1 MGKKDITY
9 TPMMQQ
15 YLDIKKDYADA
26 IVFFRLGDFYEMF
39 FDDAILASKEL
50 EIALTGRDAG
60 VKERVPM
67 CGVPYH
73 ALIPYAQKLIQKGY
87 KIAIVE
93 QVTEPGNGLVKREV
107 VKLITP
113 GMIMDEGILDAS
125 NYNYIGALI
134 QDKLKYHLAFADLS
148 TGDLSLMKDLS
159 ESDILKQIMI
169 LDIKEVVLEKDQKR
183 LEDKLRPYVLLSH
196 TRGTLHMPML
206 DELTEMPKLAVARL
220 LHYLSDTQRSDI
232 QQFNRLNLI
241 EPEAYL
247 KMDYQSRLSLELSE
261 HTTKKSSATL
271 LSTLDHTITS
281 LGSRLLRKFMDEP
294 SRDDAILQA
303 RYDMIDSLQTQ
314 IVSLNDLRDA
324 LKGVYDLRRITSRIA
339 TKNASGKDMAQLRQ
353 TLSRIPQVKSVLAQ
367 YNQANITTFN
377 AQIQD
382 FKGLFELLDR
392 AIEQDPPL
400 TLKEGGLIQLG
411 YNAELDILKHA
422 SSDGKQWMMDFEAA
436 EKERTGIK
444 NLKVGYNRVF
454 GYYIEISKGNID
466 LVIPE
471 FGYER
476 KQTLS
481 TGERYVTPLLK
492 EKEAFLLSAGEK
504 ELALEYELFI
514 QLREQVATYTKD
526 LQILSDHI
534 AQIDVLSNFAHV
546 AKQNRYVR
554 PVRVKQQRV
563 KITNGRHP
571 VVEQALQ
578 GAFVENHVDINESG
592 ILLITG
598 PNMSGKSTYMRM
610 LAQIVVMAQMGSFV
624 PADYAELP
632 IFDAIYTRIGASDD
646 LSAGQSTFMVEMLEA
661 NEAIRH
667 ATNQSLL
674 IFDEIGRGTATY
686 DGMALAQAIIEYV
699 HEKIKAI
706 TLFSTHYHE
715 LTALEQTLKRLKNIH
730 VSAVEEKHNIVFLH
744 KIKEGPTDKS
754 YGINV
759 AELAKLPKTLIYR
772 ADEILKH
779 LEADKKQTAL
789 LNLFNFDQIEDMTIN
804 YVSKVEEHVVET
816 IKSTDINALS
826 PLDALLLI
834 KKLQDELK

>member
-73 ALIPYAQKLIQKGY
+73 AVIPYAQRLIQKGY

-125 NYNYIGALI
+125 SYNYIGALI

-148 TGDLSLMKDLS
+148 TGDLSLLKDLS
-159 ESDILKQIMI
+159 DTDLIKQI
-169 LDIKEVVLEKDQKR
+169 LVLNIKELVLQRDQKR
-183 LEDKLRPYVLLSH
+183 LSERLKPYVLISYTDGRLPS
-196 TRGTLHMPML
+196 
-206 DELTEMPKLAVARL
+206 ELLEGLTDLPRETVASL
-220 LHYLSDTQRSDI
+220 LYYLSDTQKSDI
-232 QQFNRLNLI
+232 KQFNRLNVI
-241 EPEAYL
+241 EPESFL
-247 KMDYQSRLSLELSE
+247 KIDYQSRASLELSASNGKRQSE
-261 HTTKKSSATL
+261 TL
-271 LSTLDHTITS
+271 LSTIDHTITA
-281 LGSRLLRKFMDEP
+281 LGSRLMRKFMDEP
-294 SRDDAILQA
+294 SRDESTLLY
-303 RYDMIDSLQTQ
+303 RYDLIDELNQN
-314 IVSLNDLRDA
+314 IIHLNDLRES

-339 TKNASGKDMAQLRQ
+339 TKNASGKDLAQLRQ
-353 TLSRIPQVKSVLAQ
+353 TLSRVPAIKSVLDAYQ
-367 YNQANITTFN
+367 STLILDLNQ
-377 AQIQD
+377 QVDD
-382 FKGLFELLDR
+382 FDALYTLLNR
-392 AIEQDPPL
+392 AIETDPPL
-400 TLKEGGLIQLG
+400 TLKEGGLIKLG
-411 YNAELDILKHA
+411 YHPELDKLKNA
-422 SSDGKQWMMDFEAA
+422 SSDGKTWMMDFESR

-454 GYYIEISKGNID
+454 GYYIEISKGNLD
-466 LVIPE
+466 LVKPD

-481 TGERYVTPLLK
+481 TGERYVTPELK

-504 ELALEYELFI
+504 ELALEYELFL
-514 QLREQVATYTKD
+514 QLRDEVATYTKD
-526 LQILSDHI
+526 LQRLSDHI
-534 AQIDVLSNFAHV
+534 AFIDVMSTLAFI
-546 AKQNRYVR
+546 AKKSRYVR
-554 PVRVKQQRV
+554 PILQKDPVVHVR
-563 KITNGRHP
+563 NGRHP
-571 VVEQALQ
+571 VVEQALE
-578 GAFVENHVDINESG
+578 GKFVENHIDINESG

-610 LAQIVVMAQMGSFV
+610 LAQIVVLAQMGSFV
-624 PADYAELP
+624 PAEEAKLP

-661 NEAIRH
+661 NEAIRN
-667 ATNQSLL
+667 ATKQSLL

-730 VSAVEEKHNIVFLH
+730 VSAVEEKHTIVFLH

-779 LEADKKQTAL
+779 LEADKKKTAL
-789 LNLFNFDQIEDMTIN
+789 LNLFNFDQVDAIENTF
-804 YVSKVEEHVVET
+804 VTKTEEHVIESL
-816 IKSTDINALS
+816 KETDINTLT
-826 PLDALLLI
+826 PLDALMLI

>member
-73 ALIPYAQKLIQKGY
+73 AMIPYAQRLIQKGY

-125 NYNYIGALI
+125 SYNYIGALI

-148 TGDLSLMKDLS
+148 TGDLSILKDLS
-159 ESDILKQIMI
+159 DNDLIKQ
-169 LDIKEVVLEKDQKR
+169 LLVLNIKELVLQKDQKR
-183 LEDKLRPYVLLSH
+183 LEDKLKPYVLISYTEGRLPSH
-196 TRGTLHMPML
+196 LL
-206 DELTEMPKLAVARL
+206 DGLADLPKETVSSL
-220 LHYLSDTQRSDI
+220 LYYLSDTQKSDI
-232 QQFNRLNLI
+232 KQFNHLNVI
-241 EPEAYL
+241 EPEAFL
-247 KMDYQSRLSLELSE
+247 KIDFQSRASLELSTNNGKRNAE
-261 HTTKKSSATL
+261 TL
-271 LSTLDHTITS
+271 LSTIDQTITA
-281 LGSRLLRKFMDEP
+281 LGSRLLRKFMEEP
-294 SRDDAILQA
+294 SRDEQTLIY
-303 RYDMIDSLQTQ
+303 RYDLIDE
-314 IVSLNDLRDA
+314 LNGNIIHLNELRES

-339 TKNASGKDMAQLRQ
+339 TKNASGKDLAQLRH
-353 TLSRIPQVKSVLAQ
+353 TLSRVPEIKHVLSSFGSPLLAEL
-367 YNQANITTFN
+367 NTRVD
-377 AQIQD
+377 D
-382 FKGLFELLDR
+382 FHDLHALLEK
-392 AIEQDPPL
+392 AVETDPPL
-400 TLKEGGLIQLG
+400 TLKEGGLIKLG
-411 YNAELDILKHA
+411 YHPQLDELKLA
-422 SSDGKQWMMDFEAA
+422 SSDGKTWMLDFEVK

-454 GYYIEISKGNID
+454 GYYIEISKGSLD
-466 LVIPE
+466 LVQPE

-481 TGERYVTPLLK
+481 TGERYVTPVLK

-504 ELALEYELFI
+504 EIALEYELFI
-514 QLREQVATYTKD
+514 KLRDEVAGYTKD

-534 AQIDVLSNFAHV
+534 AFIDVMSNLAFV
-546 AKQNRYVR
+546 AKKYRYVR
-554 PVRVKQQRV
+554 PSLQKDPVVHVR
-563 KITNGRHP
+563 NGRHP

-578 GAFVENHVDINESG
+578 GKFVENHIDINESG

-610 LAQIVVMAQMGSFV
+610 LAQIVVLAQMGSYV
-624 PADYAELP
+624 PADEAKLP
-632 IFDAIYTRIGASDD
+632 LFDAIYTRIGASDD

-661 NEAIRH
+661 NEAIRN
-667 ATNQSLL
+667 ATKQSLL

-715 LTALEQTLKRLKNIH
+715 LTSLEQTLKRLKNIH

-779 LEADKKQTAL
+779 LEADKKKTAL
-789 LNLFNFDQIEDMTIN
+789 LNLFNFDQVEQIENT
-804 YVSKVEEHVVET
+804 YVSKTEEHVIET
-816 IKSTDINALS
+816 LKDTDINGLT
-826 PLDALLLI
+826 PLDALILI

>member
-73 ALIPYAQKLIQKGY
+73 AVIPYAQRLIQKGY

-125 NYNYIGALI
+125 SYNYIGALI

-148 TGDLSLMKDLS
+148 TGDLSLLKDLS
-159 ESDILKQIMI
+159 DTDLIKQI
-169 LDIKEVVLEKDQKR
+169 LVLNIKELVLQRDQKR
-183 LEDKLRPYVLLSH
+183 LSERLKPYVLISYTDGRLPS
-196 TRGTLHMPML
+196 
-206 DELTEMPKLAVARL
+206 ELLEGLTDLPRETVASL
-220 LHYLSDTQRSDI
+220 LYYLSDTQKSDI
-232 QQFNRLNLI
+232 KQFNRLNVI
-241 EPEAYL
+241 EPESFL
-247 KMDYQSRLSLELSE
+247 KIDYQSRASLELSASNGKRQSE
-261 HTTKKSSATL
+261 TL
-271 LSTLDHTITS
+271 LSTIDHTITA
-281 LGSRLLRKFMDEP
+281 LGSRLMRKFMDEP
-294 SRDDAILQA
+294 SRDESTLLY
-303 RYDMIDSLQTQ
+303 RYDLIDELNQN
-314 IVSLNDLRDA
+314 IIHLNDLRES

-339 TKNASGKDMAQLRQ
+339 TKNASGKDLAQLRQ
-353 TLSRIPQVKSVLAQ
+353 TLSRVPAIKSVLDAYQ
-367 YNQANITTFN
+367 ST
-377 AQIQD
+377 
-382 FKGLFELLDR
+382 LLLDLNQQVDDFDALYTLLNR
-392 AIEQDPPL
+392 AIETDPPL
-400 TLKEGGLIQLG
+400 TLKEGGLIKLG
-411 YNAELDILKHA
+411 YHPELDKLKNA
-422 SSDGKQWMMDFEAA
+422 SSDGKTWMMDFESR

-454 GYYIEISKGNID
+454 GYYIEISKGNLD
-466 LVIPE
+466 LVKPD

-481 TGERYVTPLLK
+481 TGERYVTPELK

-504 ELALEYELFI
+504 ELALEYELFL
-514 QLREQVATYTKD
+514 QLRDEVATYTKD
-526 LQILSDHI
+526 LQRLSDHI
-534 AQIDVLSNFAHV
+534 AFIDVMSTLAFI
-546 AKQNRYVR
+546 AKKSRYVR
-554 PVRVKQQRV
+554 PILQKDPVVHVR
-563 KITNGRHP
+563 NGRHP
-571 VVEQALQ
+571 VVEQALE
-578 GAFVENHVDINESG
+578 GKFVENHIDINESG

-610 LAQIVVMAQMGSFV
+610 LAQIVVLAQMGSFV
-624 PADYAELP
+624 PAEEAKLP

-661 NEAIRH
+661 NEAIRN
-667 ATNQSLL
+667 ATKQSLL

-730 VSAVEEKHNIVFLH
+730 VSAVEEKHTIVFLH

-779 LEADKKQTAL
+779 LEADKKKTAL
-789 LNLFNFDQIEDMTIN
+789 LNLFNFDQVDTIENTF
-804 YVSKVEEHVVET
+804 VTKTEEHVIESL
-816 IKSTDINALS
+816 KETDINTLT
-826 PLDALLLI
+826 PLDALMLI

>member
-73 ALIPYAQKLIQKGY
+73 AVIPYAQRLIQKGY

-125 NYNYIGALI
+125 SYNYIGALI

-148 TGDLSLMKDLS
+148 TGDLSLLKDLS
-159 ESDILKQIMI
+159 DTDLIKQI
-169 LDIKEVVLEKDQKR
+169 LVLNIKELVLQRDQKR
-183 LEDKLRPYVLLSH
+183 LAERLKPYVLISYTDGRLPS
-196 TRGTLHMPML
+196 
-206 DELTEMPKLAVARL
+206 ELLEGLTDLPRETVAYL
-220 LHYLSDTQRSDI
+220 LYYLSDTQKSDI
-232 QQFNRLNLI
+232 KQFNRLSVI
-241 EPEAYL
+241 EPESFL
-247 KMDYQSRLSLELSE
+247 KIDYQSRASLELSASNGKRQSE
-261 HTTKKSSATL
+261 TL
-271 LSTLDHTITS
+271 LSTIDHTITA
-281 LGSRLLRKFMDEP
+281 LGSRLMRKFMDEP
-294 SRDDAILQA
+294 SRDESALLY
-303 RYDMIDSLQTQ
+303 RYDLIDELNQN
-314 IVSLNDLRDA
+314 IIHLNDLRES

-353 TLSRIPQVKSVLAQ
+353 TLSRVPAIKSVLEAYQ
-367 YNQANITTFN
+367 SPLLLDLNHQVD
-377 AQIQD
+377 D
-382 FKGLFELLDR
+382 FSGLHTLLDR
-392 AIEQDPPL
+392 AIEIDPPL
-400 TLKEGGLIQLG
+400 TLKEGGLIKLG
-411 YNAELDILKHA
+411 YHPELDALKNA
-422 SSDGKQWMMDFEAA
+422 SSDGKTWMMDFESR
-436 EKERTGIK
+436 EKEHTGIK

-454 GYYIEISKGNID
+454 GYYIEISKGNLD
-466 LVIPE
+466 LVQPD

-481 TGERYVTPLLK
+481 TGERYVTPELK

-504 ELALEYELFI
+504 ELALEYELFL
-514 QLREQVATYTKD
+514 QLRDEVATYTKD
-526 LQILSDHI
+526 LQRLSDHI
-534 AQIDVLSNFAHV
+534 AFIDVMSTLAFV
-546 AKQNRYVR
+546 AKKSRYVR
-554 PVRVKQQRV
+554 PILQKDPVVHVR
-563 KITNGRHP
+563 NGRHP
-571 VVEQALQ
+571 VVEQALE
-578 GAFVENHVDINESG
+578 GKFVENHIDINESG

-610 LAQIVVMAQMGSFV
+610 LAQIVVLAQMGSFV
-624 PADYAELP
+624 PADEAKLP

-661 NEAIRH
+661 NEAIRN
-667 ATNQSLL
+667 ATKQSLL

-730 VSAVEEKHNIVFLH
+730 VFAVEEKHTIVFLH

-779 LEADKKQTAL
+779 LEADKKKTAL
-789 LNLFNFDQIEDMTIN
+789 LNLFNFDQVDTIENTF
-804 YVSKVEEHVVET
+804 VTKTEEHVIESL
-816 IKSTDINALS
+816 KETDINTLT
-826 PLDALLLI
+826 PLDALMLI

>member
-39 FDDAILASKEL
+39 FEDAILASKEL

-73 ALIPYAQKLIQKGY
+73 AMIPYAQRLIQKGY

-125 NYNYIGALI
+125 NYNYIGALV
-134 QDKLKYHLAFADLS
+134 QDKLKYHLAYADLS
-148 TGDLSLMKDLS
+148 TGDLSLMTDLA
-159 ESDILKQIMI
+159 EADVIKQI
-169 LDIKEVVLEKDQKR
+169 LVLNIKEIVLEKDQKR
-183 LEDKLRPYVLLSH
+183 LEDKIRPYALISYTH
-196 TRGTLHMPML
+196 GTL
-206 DELTEMPKLAVARL
+206 ELSMVEGLEPYSKLAVSRL

-232 QQFNRLNLI
+232 KQFNKLNLI
-241 EPEAYL
+241 EPEAFL
-247 KMDYQSRLSLELSE
+247 KVDYQSRLSLEISE
-261 HTTKKSSATL
+261 SIGKRNTQTL
-271 LSTLDHTITS
+271 LSTMDHTITA
-281 LGSRLLRKFMDEP
+281 LGSRRLRKMVDEP
-294 SRDDAILQA
+294 SRDQA
-303 RYDMIDSLQTQ
+303 VLNERYDTIDALQKN
-314 IVSLNDLRDA
+314 IILLNELRES

-339 TKNASGKDMAQLRQ
+339 TKNASGKDLAQLRQ
-353 TLSRIPQVKSVLAQ
+353 TLSKLPAIKTVLRDYQ
-367 YNQANITTFN
+367 QLITDGLNQN
-377 AQIQD
+377 IQD
-382 FKGLFELLDR
+382 FGELYELLDR
-392 AIEQDPPL
+392 AVELDPPL
-400 TLKEGGLIQLG
+400 TLKEGGLIKYG
-411 YNAELDILKHA
+411 YNPELDELKRA
-422 SSDGKQWMMDFEAA
+422 STDGKSWMMAFETS

-454 GYYIEISKGNID
+454 GYYIEISKGS
-466 LVIPE
+466 LEMVLPE

-492 EKEAFLLSAGEK
+492 EKEAYLLSAGEK
-504 ELALEYELFI
+504 ELALEYELFVA
-514 QLREQVATYTKD
+514 LRETVSHYTKD

-534 AQIDVLSNFAHV
+534 SFIDVMANFAFI
-546 AKQNRYVR
+546 AKKYRYVR
-554 PVRVKQQRV
+554 PQLQDTQTVR
-563 KITNGRHP
+563 IINGRHP
-571 VVEQALQ
+571 VVERALE
-578 GAFVENHVDINESG
+578 GNFVENNIEINESG

-610 LAQIVVMAQMGSFV
+610 LAQIVVLAQIGSFV
-624 PADYAELP
+624 PADLAELP
-632 IFDAIYTRIGASDD
+632 IFDAIYTRIGASND

-661 NEAIRH
+661 NEAIRN
-667 ATNQSLL
+667 ATKQSLL

-715 LTALEQTLKRLKNIH
+715 LTVLEQTLKRLKNIH
-730 VSAVEEKHNIVFLH
+730 VSAVEEKHSIVFLH

-779 LEADKKQTAL
+779 LEADKKKTAL
-789 LNLFNFDQIEDMTIN
+789 LNLFNFDSLDEMTTN
-804 YVSKVEEHVVET
+804 YVSKSEEHVVET
-816 IKSTDINALS
+816 IKETDINSLS
-826 PLDALLLI
+826 PIDALLLI

>member
-73 ALIPYAQKLIQKGY
+73 AVIPYAQRLIQKGY

-125 NYNYIGALI
+125 SYNYIGALI

-148 TGDLSLMKDLS
+148 TGDLSLLKDLS
-159 ESDILKQIMI
+159 DTDLIKQI
-169 LDIKEVVLEKDQKR
+169 LVLNIKELVLQRDQKR
-183 LEDKLRPYVLLSH
+183 LSERLKPYVLISYTDGRLPS
-196 TRGTLHMPML
+196 
-206 DELTEMPKLAVARL
+206 ELLEGLTDLPRETVASL
-220 LHYLSDTQRSDI
+220 LYYLSDTQKSDI
-232 QQFNRLNLI
+232 KQFNRLNVI
-241 EPEAYL
+241 EPESFL
-247 KMDYQSRLSLELSE
+247 KIDYQSRASLELSASNGKRQSE
-261 HTTKKSSATL
+261 TL
-271 LSTLDHTITS
+271 LSTIDHTITA
-281 LGSRLLRKFMDEP
+281 LGSRLMRKFMDEP
-294 SRDDAILQA
+294 SRDESTLLY
-303 RYDMIDSLQTQ
+303 RYDLIDELNQN
-314 IVSLNDLRDA
+314 IIHLNDLRES

-339 TKNASGKDMAQLRQ
+339 TKNASGKDLAQLRQ
-353 TLSRIPQVKSVLAQ
+353 TLSRVPAIKSVLDAYQ
-367 YNQANITTFN
+367 ST
-377 AQIQD
+377 
-382 FKGLFELLDR
+382 LLLDLNQQVDDFDALYTLLNR
-392 AIEQDPPL
+392 AIETDPPL
-400 TLKEGGLIQLG
+400 TLKEGGLIKLG
-411 YNAELDILKHA
+411 YHPELDKLKNA
-422 SSDGKQWMMDFEAA
+422 SSDGKTWMMDFESR

-454 GYYIEISKGNID
+454 GYYIEISKGNLD
-466 LVIPE
+466 LVKPD

-481 TGERYVTPLLK
+481 TGERYVTPELK

-504 ELALEYELFI
+504 ELALEYELFL
-514 QLREQVATYTKD
+514 QLRDEVATYTKD
-526 LQILSDHI
+526 LQRLSDHI
-534 AQIDVLSNFAHV
+534 AFIDVMSTLAFI
-546 AKQNRYVR
+546 AKKSRYVR
-554 PVRVKQQRV
+554 PILQKDPVVHVR
-563 KITNGRHP
+563 NGRHP
-571 VVEQALQ
+571 VVEQALE
-578 GAFVENHVDINESG
+578 GKFVENHIDINESG

-610 LAQIVVMAQMGSFV
+610 LAQIVVLAQMGSFV
-624 PADYAELP
+624 PAEEAKLP

-661 NEAIRH
+661 NEAIRN
-667 ATNQSLL
+667 ATKQSLL

-730 VSAVEEKHNIVFLH
+730 VSAVEEKHTIVFLH

-779 LEADKKQTAL
+779 LEADKKKTAL
-789 LNLFNFDQIEDMTIN
+789 LNLFNFDQVDAIENTF
-804 YVSKVEEHVVET
+804 VTKTEEHVIESL
-816 IKSTDINALS
+816 KETDINTLT
-826 PLDALLLI
+826 PLDALMLI

>member
-60 VKERVPM
+60 MKERVPM

-125 NYNYIGALI
+125 NYNYIGALV

-148 TGDLSLMKDLS
+148 TGDLSLLKDLS

-183 LEDKLRPYVLLSH
+183 LEDKIRPYVLLSY
-196 TRGTLHMPML
+196 TQGTLHMPML

-261 HTTKKSSATL
+261 HTAKKSSATL
-271 LSTLDHTITS
+271 LSTLDHTITA

-294 SRDDAILQA
+294 SRDDDILQA
-303 RYDMIDSLQTQ
+303 RYDMIDALQTQ

-353 TLSRIPQVKSVLAQ
+353 TLSRIPQVKSVLSQ
-367 YNQANITTFN
+367 YKQVNITTFN

-400 TLKEGGLIQLG
+400 TLKEGGLIKLG
-411 YNAELDILKHA
+411 YNAELDVLKHA
-422 SSDGKQWMMDFEAA
+422 SSDGKQWMMDFETA

-454 GYYIEISKGNID
+454 GYYIEISKGNLD

-526 LQILSDHI
+526 LQILSDYI
-534 AQIDVLSNFAHV
+534 AQIDVLSNFAYI

-554 PVRVKQQRV
+554 PVRVKHQRV

-789 LNLFNFDQIEDMTIN
+789 LNLFNFDQIQDMTMN

-816 IKSTDINALS
+816 IKSTDINTLS

>member
-73 ALIPYAQKLIQKGY
+73 AVIPYAQRLIQKGY

-125 NYNYIGALI
+125 SYNYIGALI

-148 TGDLSLMKDLS
+148 TGDLSLLKDLS
-159 ESDILKQIMI
+159 DTDLIKQI
-169 LDIKEVVLEKDQKR
+169 LVLNIKELVLQRDQKR
-183 LEDKLRPYVLLSH
+183 LSERLKPYVLISYTDGRLPS
-196 TRGTLHMPML
+196 
-206 DELTEMPKLAVARL
+206 ELLEGLTDLPRETVASL
-220 LHYLSDTQRSDI
+220 LYYLSDTQKSDI
-232 QQFNRLNLI
+232 KQFNRLNVI
-241 EPEAYL
+241 EPESFL
-247 KMDYQSRLSLELSE
+247 KIDYQSRASLELSASNGKRQSE
-261 HTTKKSSATL
+261 TL
-271 LSTLDHTITS
+271 LSTIDHTITA
-281 LGSRLLRKFMDEP
+281 LGSRLMRKFMDEP
-294 SRDDAILQA
+294 SRDESTLLY
-303 RYDMIDSLQTQ
+303 RYDLIDELNQN
-314 IVSLNDLRDA
+314 IIHLNDLRES

-339 TKNASGKDMAQLRQ
+339 TKNASGKDLAQLRQ
-353 TLSRIPQVKSVLAQ
+353 TLSRVPAIKSVLDAYQ
-367 YNQANITTFN
+367 ST
-377 AQIQD
+377 
-382 FKGLFELLDR
+382 LLLDLNQQVDDFDALYTLLNR
-392 AIEQDPPL
+392 AIETDPPL
-400 TLKEGGLIQLG
+400 TLKEGGLIKLG
-411 YNAELDILKHA
+411 YHPELDKLKNA
-422 SSDGKQWMMDFEAA
+422 SSDGKTWMMDFESR

-454 GYYIEISKGNID
+454 GYYIEISKGNLD
-466 LVIPE
+466 LVKPD

-481 TGERYVTPLLK
+481 TGERYVTPELK

-504 ELALEYELFI
+504 ELALEYELFL
-514 QLREQVATYTKD
+514 QLRDEVATYTKD
-526 LQILSDHI
+526 LQRLSDHI
-534 AQIDVLSNFAHV
+534 AFIDVMSTLAFI
-546 AKQNRYVR
+546 AKKSRYVR
-554 PVRVKQQRV
+554 PILQKDPLVHVR
-563 KITNGRHP
+563 NGRHP
-571 VVEQALQ
+571 VVEQALE
-578 GAFVENHVDINESG
+578 GKFVENHIDINESG

-610 LAQIVVMAQMGSFV
+610 LAQIVVLAQMGSFV
-624 PADYAELP
+624 PAEEAKLP

-661 NEAIRH
+661 NEAIRN
-667 ATNQSLL
+667 ATKQSLL

-730 VSAVEEKHNIVFLH
+730 VSAVEEKHTIVFLH

-779 LEADKKQTAL
+779 LEADKKKTAL
-789 LNLFNFDQIEDMTIN
+789 LNLFNFDQVDTIENTF
-804 YVSKVEEHVVET
+804 VTKTEEHVIESL
-816 IKSTDINALS
+816 KETDINTLT
-826 PLDALLLI
+826 PLDALMLI

>member
-73 ALIPYAQKLIQKGY
+73 AMIPYAQRLIQKGY

-125 NYNYIGALI
+125 SYNYIGALI

-148 TGDLSLMKDLS
+148 TGDLSILKDLS
-159 ESDILKQIMI
+159 DSDLIKQ
-169 LDIKEVVLEKDQKR
+169 LLVLNIKELVLQRDQKR
-183 LEDKLRPYVLLSH
+183 LEEKLKPYVLISYTDGRLPSDLLEGLSDLPRD
-196 TRGTLHMPML
+196 T
-206 DELTEMPKLAVARL
+206 VASL
-220 LHYLSDTQRSDI
+220 LYYLSDTQKSDI
-232 QQFNRLNLI
+232 KQFNRLTVI
-241 EPEAYL
+241 EPESFL
-247 KMDYQSRLSLELSE
+247 KIDYQSRASLELSTSNGKRQSE
-261 HTTKKSSATL
+261 TL
-271 LSTLDHTITS
+271 LSTIDHTMTA

-294 SRDDAILQA
+294 SRDESTLLY
-303 RYDMIDSLQTQ
+303 RYDLIDELNQN
-314 IVSLNDLRDA
+314 IIHLNDLRES

-339 TKNASGKDMAQLRQ
+339 TKNASGKDLAQLRQ
-353 TLSRIPQVKSVLAQ
+353 TLSRLPAIKKALEAYQSPLLMALNQQVDD
-367 YNQANITTFN
+367 FN
-377 AQIQD
+377 DLHA
-382 FKGLFELLDR
+382 LLDR
-392 AIEQDPPL
+392 AIETDPPL
-400 TLKEGGLIQLG
+400 TLKEGGLIKLG
-411 YNAELDILKHA
+411 YHPELDTLKNA
-422 SSDGKQWMMDFEAA
+422 STDGKAWMMDFETK

-454 GYYIEISKGNID
+454 GYYIEISKGNLD
-466 LVIPE
+466 LVQPD

-481 TGERYVTPLLK
+481 TGERYVTPILK

-514 QLREQVATYTKD
+514 QLRDEVATFTKD
-526 LQILSDHI
+526 LQHLSDHV
-534 AQIDVLSNFAHV
+534 AFIDVMSNLAYIS
-546 AKQNRYVR
+546 KKYRYVR
-554 PVRVKQQRV
+554 PHIQTDATVRVR
-563 KITNGRHP
+563 NGRHP

-578 GAFVENHVDINESG
+578 GKFVENHIDINESG

-610 LAQIVVMAQMGSFV
+610 LAQLVVLAQMGSFV
-624 PADYAELP
+624 PADEAKMP

-667 ATNQSLL
+667 ATKDSLL

-779 LEADKKQTAL
+779 LEADKKKTAL
-789 LNLFNFDQIEDMTIN
+789 LNLFNFDQVEQIENT
-804 YVSKVEEHVVET
+804 YVSKTEEHVIET
-816 IKSTDINALS
+816 LKDTDINTLT
-826 PLDALLLI
+826 PLDALMLI

>member
-73 ALIPYAQKLIQKGY
+73 AVIPYAQRLIQKGY

-125 NYNYIGALI
+125 SYNYIGALI
-134 QDKLKYHLAFADLS
+134 QDKLKDHLAFADLS
-148 TGDLSLMKDLS
+148 TGDLSLLKDLS
-159 ESDILKQIMI
+159 DTDLIKQI
-169 LDIKEVVLEKDQKR
+169 LVLNIKELVLQRDQKR
-183 LEDKLRPYVLLSH
+183 LSERLKPYVLISYTDGRLPS
-196 TRGTLHMPML
+196 
-206 DELTEMPKLAVARL
+206 ELLEGLTDLPRETVASL
-220 LHYLSDTQRSDI
+220 LYYLSDTQKSDI
-232 QQFNRLNLI
+232 KQFNRLNVI
-241 EPEAYL
+241 EPESFL
-247 KMDYQSRLSLELSE
+247 KIDYQSRASLELSASNGKRQSE
-261 HTTKKSSATL
+261 TL
-271 LSTLDHTITS
+271 LSTIDHTITA
-281 LGSRLLRKFMDEP
+281 LGSRLMRKFMDEP
-294 SRDDAILQA
+294 SRDESTLLY
-303 RYDMIDSLQTQ
+303 RYDLIDELNQN
-314 IVSLNDLRDA
+314 IIHLNDLRES

-339 TKNASGKDMAQLRQ
+339 TKNASGKDLAQLRQ
-353 TLSRIPQVKSVLAQ
+353 TLSRVPAIKSVLDAYQ
-367 YNQANITTFN
+367 ST
-377 AQIQD
+377 
-382 FKGLFELLDR
+382 LLLDLNQQVDDFDALYTLLNR
-392 AIEQDPPL
+392 AIETDPPL
-400 TLKEGGLIQLG
+400 TLKEGGLIKLG
-411 YNAELDILKHA
+411 YHPELDKLKNA
-422 SSDGKQWMMDFEAA
+422 SSDGKTWMMDFESR

-454 GYYIEISKGNID
+454 GYYIEISKGNLD
-466 LVIPE
+466 LVKPD

-481 TGERYVTPLLK
+481 TGERYVTPELK

-504 ELALEYELFI
+504 ELALEYELFL
-514 QLREQVATYTKD
+514 QLRDEVATYTKD
-526 LQILSDHI
+526 LQRLSDHI
-534 AQIDVLSNFAHV
+534 AFIDVMSTLAFI
-546 AKQNRYVR
+546 AKKSRYVR
-554 PVRVKQQRV
+554 PILQKDPLVHVR
-563 KITNGRHP
+563 NGRHP
-571 VVEQALQ
+571 VVEQALE
-578 GAFVENHVDINESG
+578 GKFVENHIDINESG

-610 LAQIVVMAQMGSFV
+610 LAQIVVLAQMGSFV
-624 PADYAELP
+624 PAEEAKLP

-661 NEAIRH
+661 NEAIRN
-667 ATNQSLL
+667 ATKQSLL

-730 VSAVEEKHNIVFLH
+730 VSAVEEKHTIVFLH

-779 LEADKKQTAL
+779 LETDKKKTAL
-789 LNLFNFDQIEDMTIN
+789 LNLFNFDQVDTIENTF
-804 YVSKVEEHVVET
+804 VTKTEEHVIESL
-816 IKSTDINALS
+816 KETDINTLT
-826 PLDALLLI
+826 PLDALMLI

>member
-73 ALIPYAQKLIQKGY
+73 AVIPYAQRLIQKGY

-125 NYNYIGALI
+125 SYNYIGALI

-148 TGDLSLMKDLS
+148 TGDLSLLKDLS
-159 ESDILKQIMI
+159 DTDLIKQI
-169 LDIKEVVLEKDQKR
+169 LVLNIKELVLQRDQKR
-183 LEDKLRPYVLLSH
+183 LSERLKPYVLISYTDGRLPS
-196 TRGTLHMPML
+196 
-206 DELTEMPKLAVARL
+206 ELLEGLTDLPRETVASL
-220 LHYLSDTQRSDI
+220 LYYLSDTQKSDI
-232 QQFNRLNLI
+232 KQFNRLNVI
-241 EPEAYL
+241 EPESFL
-247 KMDYQSRLSLELSE
+247 KIDYQSRASLELSASNGKRQSE
-261 HTTKKSSATL
+261 TL
-271 LSTLDHTITS
+271 LSTIDHTITA
-281 LGSRLLRKFMDEP
+281 LGSRLMRKFMDEP
-294 SRDDAILQA
+294 SRDESTLLY
-303 RYDMIDSLQTQ
+303 RYDLIDELNKN
-314 IVSLNDLRDA
+314 IIHLNDLRES

-339 TKNASGKDMAQLRQ
+339 TKNASGKDLAQLRQ
-353 TLSRIPQVKSVLAQ
+353 TLSRVPAIKSVLDAYQ
-367 YNQANITTFN
+367 ST
-377 AQIQD
+377 
-382 FKGLFELLDR
+382 LLLDLNQQVDDFDALYTLLNR
-392 AIEQDPPL
+392 AIETDPPL
-400 TLKEGGLIQLG
+400 TLKEGGLIKLG
-411 YNAELDILKHA
+411 YHPELDKLKNA
-422 SSDGKQWMMDFEAA
+422 SSDGKTWMMDFESR

-454 GYYIEISKGNID
+454 GYYIEISKGNLD
-466 LVIPE
+466 LVKPD

-481 TGERYVTPLLK
+481 TGERYVTPELK

-504 ELALEYELFI
+504 ELALEYELFL
-514 QLREQVATYTKD
+514 QLRDEVATYTKD
-526 LQILSDHI
+526 LQRLSDHI
-534 AQIDVLSNFAHV
+534 AFIDVMSTLAFI
-546 AKQNRYVR
+546 AKKSRYVR
-554 PVRVKQQRV
+554 PILQKEPVVHVR
-563 KITNGRHP
+563 NGRHP
-571 VVEQALQ
+571 VVEQALE
-578 GAFVENHVDINESG
+578 GKFVENHIDINESG

-610 LAQIVVMAQMGSFV
+610 LAQIVVLAQMGSFV
-624 PADYAELP
+624 PAEEAKLP

-661 NEAIRH
+661 NEAIRN
-667 ATNQSLL
+667 ATKQSLL

-730 VSAVEEKHNIVFLH
+730 VSAVEEKHTIVFLH

-772 ADEILKH
+772 ADGILKH
-779 LEADKKQTAL
+779 LEADKKKTAL
-789 LNLFNFDQIEDMTIN
+789 LNLFNFDQVDAIENTF
-804 YVSKVEEHVVET
+804 VTKTEEHVIESL
-816 IKSTDINALS
+816 KETDINTLT
-826 PLDALLLI
+826 PLDALMLI

>member
-15 YLDIKKDYADA
+15 YLEIKKDYADA

-39 FDDAILASKEL
+39 FEDAILASKEL

-73 ALIPYAQKLIQKGY
+73 AMIPYAQKLIQKGY

-125 NYNYIGALI
+125 SYNYIGAVI

-148 TGDLSLMKDLS
+148 TGDLSLLKDLE
-159 ESDILKQIMI
+159 ESDLLKQILI
-169 LDIKEVVLEKDQKR
+169 LNIKELVIQPNQKR
-183 LEDKLRPYVLLSH
+183 LEDRLRPYVLLS
-196 TRGTLHMPML
+196 RADGALNS
-206 DELTEMPKLAVARL
+206 ELTQGLEGLPKASVAL
-220 LHYLSDTQRSDI
+220 LLYYLSDTQKSDI
-232 QQFNRLNLI
+232 KQFNKLNLI
-241 EPEAYL
+241 EPESFL
-247 KMDYQSRLSLELSE
+247 KIDYPSRTSLELSINQG
-261 HTTKKSSATL
+261 KRDSKTL
-271 LSTLDHTITS
+271 LSTIDHTITA

-294 SRDDAILQA
+294 SRDESTLRY
-303 RYDMIDSLQTQ
+303 RYDLIDELHQNSVL
-314 IVSLNDLRDA
+314 LNELRES

-339 TKNASGKDMAQLRQ
+339 TKNASGRDLAQLRQ
-353 TLSRIPQVKSVLAQ
+353 TLSRIPEIKKVLAQ
-367 YNQANITTFN
+367 YDGSKLIELNEKID
-377 AQIQD
+377 D
-382 FKGLFELLDR
+382 FMDLHELLDK
-392 AIEQDPPL
+392 AIEQDPPI
-400 TLKEGGLIQLG
+400 TLKDGGIIKLG
-411 YNAELDILKHA
+411 YHQALDELKNASK
-422 SSDGKQWMMDFEAA
+422 DGKSWMIDFEAQ
-436 EKERTGIK
+436 EKERTGIR

-454 GYYIEISKGNID
+454 GYYIEISKGNLD
-466 LVIPE
+466 LVKPE

-481 TGERYVTPLLK
+481 TGERYVTPILK
-492 EKEAFLLSAGEK
+492 EKEAFLLTAGEK

-514 QLREQVATYTKD
+514 ELRERVSTYTKD
-526 LQILSDHI
+526 LQLVSDYI
-534 AQIDVLSNFAHV
+534 GFVDVMSNLAFIS
-546 AKQNRYVR
+546 KKYRYVR
-554 PVRVKQQRV
+554 PELQKESIV
-563 KITNGRHP
+563 KIKNGRHP
-571 VVEQALQ
+571 VVEHALE
-578 GAFVENHVDINESG
+578 GRFVENNIDINESG

-610 LAQIVVMAQMGSFV
+610 LAQIVVLAQMGSFV
-624 PADYAELP
+624 PADEAMLP

-661 NEAIRH
+661 NEAIRN
-667 ATNQSLL
+667 ATKQSLL

-715 LTALEQTLKRLKNIH
+715 LTSLEQTLKRLKNIH
-730 VSAVEEKHNIVFLH
+730 VSAVEEKHTIVFLH

-779 LEADKKQTAL
+779 LEADKKKTAL
-789 LNLFNFDQIEDMTIN
+789 LNLFNFDRVDEIETS
-804 YVSKVEEHVVET
+804 YVSKTEERVIET
-816 IKSTDINALS
+816 LKDTDINALS
-826 PLDALLLI
+826 PIEALLLI

>member
-73 ALIPYAQKLIQKGY
+73 AMIPYAQRLIQKGY

-125 NYNYIGALI
+125 SYNYIGALI

-148 TGDLSLMKDLS
+148 TGDLSILKDLS
-159 ESDILKQIMI
+159 DNDLIKQ
-169 LDIKEVVLEKDQKR
+169 LLVLNIKELVLQKDQKR
-183 LEDKLRPYVLLSH
+183 LEDKLKPYVLISYTEGRLPSHLLDGLSD
-196 TRGTLHMPML
+196 L
-206 DELTEMPKLAVARL
+206 PKDTVSAL
-220 LHYLSDTQRSDI
+220 LYYLSDTQKSDI
-232 QQFNRLNLI
+232 KQFNHLNVI
-241 EPEAYL
+241 EPEAFL
-247 KMDYQSRLSLELSE
+247 KIDFQSRASLELSTNNGKRNTE
-261 HTTKKSSATL
+261 TL
-271 LSTLDHTITS
+271 LSTIDQTITA
-281 LGSRLLRKFMDEP
+281 LGSRLLRKFMEEP
-294 SRDDAILQA
+294 SRDEQTLLY
-303 RYDMIDSLQTQ
+303 RYDLIDE
-314 IVSLNDLRDA
+314 LNGNIIHLNELRES

-339 TKNASGKDMAQLRQ
+339 TKNASGKDLAQLRQ
-353 TLSRIPQVKSVLAQ
+353 TLSRVPEIKQVLSSYGSPLLADL
-367 YNQANITTFN
+367 NTKVD
-377 AQIQD
+377 D
-382 FKGLFELLDR
+382 FHDLYALLDK
-392 AIEQDPPL
+392 AVETDPPL
-400 TLKEGGLIQLG
+400 TLKEGGLIKLG
-411 YNAELDILKHA
+411 YHPQLDELKLA
-422 SSDGKQWMMDFEAA
+422 SRDGKSWMLDFETK

-454 GYYIEISKGNID
+454 GYYIEISKGNLD
-466 LVIPE
+466 LVQPD

-481 TGERYVTPLLK
+481 TGERYVTPILK

-514 QLREQVATYTKD
+514 QLRDEVAQYTKD
-526 LQILSDHI
+526 LQNLSDHI
-534 AQIDVLSNFAHV
+534 AFIDVMSNLAFV
-546 AKQNRYVR
+546 AKKYRYVR
-554 PVRVKQQRV
+554 PSLQKDPVVHVR
-563 KITNGRHP
+563 NGRHP

-578 GAFVENHVDINESG
+578 GKFVENHIDINESG

-610 LAQIVVMAQMGSFV
+610 LAQIVVLAQMGSFV
-624 PADYAELP
+624 PADEANLP
-632 IFDAIYTRIGASDD
+632 LFDAIYTRIGASDD

-661 NEAIRH
+661 NEAIRN
-667 ATNQSLL
+667 ATKQSLL

-779 LEADKKQTAL
+779 LEADKKKTAL
-789 LNLFNFDQIEDMTIN
+789 LNLFNFDQVEQIENT
-804 YVSKVEEHVVET
+804 YVSKTEEHVIET
-816 IKSTDINALS
+816 LKETDINGLT
-826 PLDALLLI
+826 PLDALILI

>member
-39 FDDAILASKEL
+39 FEDAILGSKEL

-73 ALIPYAQKLIQKGY
+73 AMLPYAQKLIQKGY

-107 VKLITP
+107 VKLLTP

-125 NYNYIGALI
+125 SYNYIGALI

-148 TGDLSLMKDLS
+148 TGDLSILVDLS
-159 ESDILKQIMI
+159 EADLIKQMLILN
-169 LDIKEVVLEKDQKR
+169 IKELVLERDQKR
-183 LEDKLRPYVLLSH
+183 LEDKFKSYVLISH
-196 TRGTLHMPML
+196 TDGKLDSPLTTTLSDLPKAAVSML
-206 DELTEMPKLAVARL
+206 LY
-220 LHYLSDTQRSDI
+220 YLSDTQKSDI
-232 QQFNRLNLI
+232 KQFNRLNLI
-241 EPEAYL
+241 KPESFL
-247 KMDYQSRLSLELSE
+247 KIDYQSRASLELSV
-261 HTTKKSSATL
+261 HSGKRNAATL
-271 LSTLDHTITS
+271 LSTIDHTITA

-294 SRDDAILQA
+294 SRDEATLLY
-303 RYDMIDSLQTQ
+303 RYDVIDELNRN
-314 IVSLNDLRDA
+314 IVHLNEVRES
-324 LKGVYDLRRITSRIA
+324 LKGVYDLRRITSRIV
-339 TKNASGKDMAQLRQ
+339 TKNASGRDLAQLRQ
-353 TLSRIPQVKSVLAQ
+353 TLSRLKAIKSALSL
-367 YNQANITTFN
+367 YSTPHLNDLNESID
-377 AQIQD
+377 D
-382 FKGLFELLDR
+382 FHDLHELLEK
-392 AIEQDPPL
+392 AIEVDPPL
-400 TLKEGGLIQLG
+400 TIKDGGLIKLG
-411 YNAELDILKHA
+411 YHAGLDELKNASK
-422 SSDGKQWMMDFEAA
+422 DGKIWMIDFETK
-436 EKERTGIK
+436 EKDRTGIK

-454 GYYIEISKGNID
+454 GYYIEITKGSLD
-466 LVIPE
+466 LVQPE

-504 ELALEYELFI
+504 EIALEYELFVT
-514 QLREQVATYTKD
+514 LRDQVATYTKD
-526 LQILSDHI
+526 LQILSDNI
-534 AQIDVLSNFAHV
+534 AFVDATSNLAFV
-546 AKQNRYVR
+546 AKKFRYVR
-554 PVRVKQQRV
+554 PTLLKENVV
-563 KITNGRHP
+563 KIKNGRHP

-578 GAFVENHVDINESG
+578 GGFVENHIDINDSG

-610 LAQIVVMAQMGSFV
+610 LAQIVVLAQMGSFV
-624 PADYAELP
+624 PADEARLP

-646 LSAGQSTFMVEMLEA
+646 LTAGQSTFMVEMLEA
-661 NEAIRH
+661 NEAIRY
-667 ATNQSLL
+667 ATKQSLL

-715 LTALEQTLKRLKNIH
+715 LTVLEQTLKRLKNIH
-730 VSAVEEKHNIVFLH
+730 VSAIEEKHNIVFLH

-759 AELAKLPKTLIYR
+759 AELAKLPKVLIYR

-779 LEADKKQTAL
+779 LEADKKKTAL
-789 LNLFNFDQIEDMTIN
+789 LNLFNFDHVEEIENT
-804 YVSKVEEHVVET
+804 YVSKTEEHVIEM
-816 IKSTDINALS
+816 IKETDINALS
-826 PLDALLLI
+826 PIEALLLI

>member
-73 ALIPYAQKLIQKGY
+73 AMIPYAQRLIQKGY

-125 NYNYIGALI
+125 SYNYIGALI

-148 TGDLSLMKDLS
+148 TGDLSILKDLS
-159 ESDILKQIMI
+159 DHDLIKQ
-169 LDIKEVVLEKDQKR
+169 LLVLNIKELVLQKDQKR
-183 LEDKLRPYVLLSH
+183 LEDKLKPYVLISYTEGRLPSHLLEGLSD
-196 TRGTLHMPML
+196 L
-206 DELTEMPKLAVARL
+206 PKETVSAL
-220 LHYLSDTQRSDI
+220 LYYLSDTQKSDI
-232 QQFNRLNLI
+232 KQFNHLNII
-241 EPEAYL
+241 EPEAFL
-247 KMDYQSRLSLELSE
+247 KMDFQSRVSLELSTNNGKRNAE
-261 HTTKKSSATL
+261 TL
-271 LSTLDHTITS
+271 LSTIDQTITA
-281 LGSRLLRKFMDEP
+281 LGSRLLRRFMEEP
-294 SRDDAILQA
+294 SRDEQVLTY
-303 RYDMIDSLQTQ
+303 RYDLIDELSSN
-314 IVSLNDLRDA
+314 IIHLNELRES

-339 TKNASGKDMAQLRQ
+339 TKNASGKDLAQLRQ
-353 TLSRIPQVKSVLAQ
+353 TLSRIPNIKQTLFAFGSPLLIELNSQVDD
-367 YNQANITTFN
+367 F
-377 AQIQD
+377 QD
-382 FKGLFELLDR
+382 LHALLDK
-392 AIEQDPPL
+392 AVEIDPPL
-400 TLKEGGLIQLG
+400 TLKEGGLIKLG
-411 YNAELDILKHA
+411 YHPQLDELKLA
-422 SSDGKQWMMDFEAA
+422 SSDGKSWMLDFEAK

-454 GYYIEISKGNID
+454 GYYIEISKGNLD
-466 LVIPE
+466 LVQPE

-481 TGERYVTPLLK
+481 TGERYVTPILK

-514 QLREQVATYTKD
+514 KLRDEVAQYTKD
-526 LQILSDHI
+526 LQNLSDKI
-534 AQIDVLSNFAHV
+534 AFIDVMANLAFV
-546 AKQNRYVR
+546 AKKYRYVR
-554 PVRVKQQRV
+554 PSLQKDPIVHVR
-563 KITNGRHP
+563 NGRHP

-578 GAFVENHVDINESG
+578 GKFVENHIDINESG

-610 LAQIVVMAQMGSFV
+610 LAQIVVLAQMGSFV
-624 PADYAELP
+624 PADEANLP
-632 IFDAIYTRIGASDD
+632 LFDAIYTRIGASDD

-661 NEAIRH
+661 NEAIRN
-667 ATNQSLL
+667 ATKQSLL

-779 LEADKKQTAL
+779 LEADKKKTAL
-789 LNLFNFDQIEDMTIN
+789 LNLFNFDQVEQIENT
-804 YVSKVEEHVVET
+804 YVSKTEEHVIET
-816 IKSTDINALS
+816 LKETDINGLT
-826 PLDALLLI
+826 PLDALILI

>member
-73 ALIPYAQKLIQKGY
+73 AMIPYAQKLIQKGY

-125 NYNYIGALI
+125 SYNYIGSLI

-148 TGDLSLMKDLS
+148 TGDLSLMTDLS
-159 ESDILKQIMI
+159 ETDLYKQIMI
-169 LDIKEVVLEKDQKR
+169 LNIKELVLQRDQKR
-183 LEDKLRPYVLLSH
+183 LENQLKSYVLISYANGSLES
-196 TRGTLHMPML
+196 
-206 DELTEMPKLAVARL
+206 DLTEGLSNLLKETVAL
-220 LHYLSDTQRSDI
+220 LLYYLSDTQKNDI
-232 QQFNRLNLI
+232 KQFNRLNVI
-241 EPEAYL
+241 KPEAFL
-247 KMDYQSRLSLELSE
+247 KIDYQSRASLELSE
-261 HTTKKSSATL
+261 HTGKRDNQTL
-271 LSTLDHTITS
+271 LSTIDHTITA
-281 LGSRLLRKFMDEP
+281 LGSRQLRRFMDEP
-294 SRDDAILQA
+294 SRDETTLLY
-303 RYDMIDSLQTQ
+303 RYDLIDELQKN
-314 IVSLNDLRDA
+314 IVFMNELRES

-339 TKNASGKDMAQLRQ
+339 TKNASGRDLSQLRQ
-353 TLSRIPQVKSVLAQ
+353 TLSKIPLIKECLSAYNSPLLLAL
-367 YNQANITTFN
+367 NEKVD
-377 AQIQD
+377 D
-382 FKGLFELLDR
+382 FKALFDLLDQ
-392 AIEQDPPL
+392 AIELDPPL
-400 TLKEGGLIQLG
+400 SLKEGGLIKLG
-411 YNAELDILKHA
+411 YHAGLDELKNA
-422 SSDGKQWMMDFEAA
+422 SRDGKLWMIDFETK
-436 EKERTGIK
+436 EKERTGIR

-454 GYYIEISKGNID
+454 GYYIEVSKGNMD
-466 LVIPE
+466 AVLPE

-481 TGERYVTPLLK
+481 TGERYVTPILK

-514 QLREQVATYTKD
+514 QLRDKVADYTKD

-534 AQIDVLSNFAHV
+534 GFIDTMSTLAFV
-546 AKQNRYVR
+546 AKKYRYIR
-554 PVRVKQQRV
+554 PIIQKESVVHIR
-563 KITNGRHP
+563 NGRHP

-578 GAFVENHVDINESG
+578 GRFVENNIDINESG
-592 ILLITG
+592 ILMITG

-610 LAQIVVMAQMGSFV
+610 LAHLVVLAQIGSFV
-624 PADYAELP
+624 PADEARLP

-667 ATNQSLL
+667 ATKQSLL

-715 LTALEQTLKRLKNIH
+715 LTVLEQTLKRLKNIH
-730 VSAVEEKHNIVFLH
+730 VSAVEEKHSIVFLH

-759 AELAKLPKTLIYR
+759 AELAKLPKALIYR

-779 LEADKKQTAL
+779 LEADKKKTAL
-789 LNLFNFDQIEDMTIN
+789 LNLFNFDRVDEIESS
-804 YVSKVEEHVVET
+804 YVSKTEEHVIET
-816 IKSTDINALS
+816 LKETDINALS
-826 PLDALLLI
+826 PLEALLLI

>member
-73 ALIPYAQKLIQKGY
+73 AVIPYAQRLIQKGY

-125 NYNYIGALI
+125 SYNYIGALI

-148 TGDLSLMKDLS
+148 TGDLSLLKDLS
-159 ESDILKQIMI
+159 DTDLIKQI
-169 LDIKEVVLEKDQKR
+169 LVLNIKELVLQRDQKR
-183 LEDKLRPYVLLSH
+183 LSERLKPYVLISYTDGRLPS
-196 TRGTLHMPML
+196 
-206 DELTEMPKLAVARL
+206 ELLEGLTDLPRETVASL
-220 LHYLSDTQRSDI
+220 LYYLSDTQKSDI
-232 QQFNRLNLI
+232 KQFNRLNVI
-241 EPEAYL
+241 EPESFL
-247 KMDYQSRLSLELSE
+247 KIDYQSRASLELSASNGKRQSE
-261 HTTKKSSATL
+261 TL
-271 LSTLDHTITS
+271 LSTIDHTITA
-281 LGSRLLRKFMDEP
+281 LGSRLMRKFMDEP
-294 SRDDAILQA
+294 SRDESTLLY
-303 RYDMIDSLQTQ
+303 RYDLIDELNQN
-314 IVSLNDLRDA
+314 IIHLNDLRES

-339 TKNASGKDMAQLRQ
+339 TKNASGKDLAQLRQ
-353 TLSRIPQVKSVLAQ
+353 TLSRVPAIKSVLDAYQ
-367 YNQANITTFN
+367 STLLLVLNQ
-377 AQIQD
+377 QVDD
-382 FKGLFELLDR
+382 FDALYTLLNR
-392 AIEQDPPL
+392 AIETDPPL
-400 TLKEGGLIQLG
+400 TLKEGGLIKLG
-411 YNAELDILKHA
+411 YHPELDKLKNA
-422 SSDGKQWMMDFEAA
+422 SSDGKTWMMDFESR

-454 GYYIEISKGNID
+454 GYYIEISKGNLD
-466 LVIPE
+466 LVKPD

-481 TGERYVTPLLK
+481 TGERYVTPELK

-504 ELALEYELFI
+504 ELALEYELFL
-514 QLREQVATYTKD
+514 QLRDEVATYTKD
-526 LQILSDHI
+526 LQRLSDHI
-534 AQIDVLSNFAHV
+534 AFIDVMSTLAFI
-546 AKQNRYVR
+546 AKKSRYVR
-554 PVRVKQQRV
+554 PILQKDPVVHVR
-563 KITNGRHP
+563 NGRHP
-571 VVEQALQ
+571 VVEQALE
-578 GAFVENHVDINESG
+578 GKFVENHIDINESG

-610 LAQIVVMAQMGSFV
+610 LAQIVVLAQMGSFV
-624 PADYAELP
+624 PAEEAKLP

-661 NEAIRH
+661 NEAIRN
-667 ATNQSLL
+667 ATKQSLL

-730 VSAVEEKHNIVFLH
+730 VSAVEEKHTIVFLH

-779 LEADKKQTAL
+779 LEADKKKTAL
-789 LNLFNFDQIEDMTIN
+789 LNLFNFDQVDAIENTF
-804 YVSKVEEHVVET
+804 VTKTEEHVIESL
-816 IKSTDINALS
+816 KETDINTLT
-826 PLDALLLI
+826 PLDALMLI

>member
-73 ALIPYAQKLIQKGY
+73 AVIPYAQRLIQKGY

-125 NYNYIGALI
+125 SYNYIGALI

-148 TGDLSLMKDLS
+148 TGDLSLLKDLS
-159 ESDILKQIMI
+159 DTDLIKQI
-169 LDIKEVVLEKDQKR
+169 LVLNIKELVLQRDQKR
-183 LEDKLRPYVLLSH
+183 LSERLKPYVLISYTDGRLPS
-196 TRGTLHMPML
+196 
-206 DELTEMPKLAVARL
+206 ELLEGLTDLPRETVASL
-220 LHYLSDTQRSDI
+220 LYYLSDTQKSDI
-232 QQFNRLNLI
+232 KQFNRLNVI
-241 EPEAYL
+241 EPESFL
-247 KMDYQSRLSLELSE
+247 KIDYQSRASLELSASNGKRQSE
-261 HTTKKSSATL
+261 TL
-271 LSTLDHTITS
+271 LSTIDHTITA
-281 LGSRLLRKFMDEP
+281 LGSRLMRKFMDEP
-294 SRDDAILQA
+294 SRDESTLLY
-303 RYDMIDSLQTQ
+303 RYDLIDELNQN
-314 IVSLNDLRDA
+314 IIHLNDLRES

-339 TKNASGKDMAQLRQ
+339 TKNASGKDLAQLRQ
-353 TLSRIPQVKSVLAQ
+353 TLSRVPAIKSVLDAYQ
-367 YNQANITTFN
+367 ST
-377 AQIQD
+377 
-382 FKGLFELLDR
+382 LLLDLNQQVDDFDALYTLLNR
-392 AIEQDPPL
+392 AIETDPPL
-400 TLKEGGLIQLG
+400 TLKEGGLIKLG
-411 YNAELDILKHA
+411 YHPELDKLKNA
-422 SSDGKQWMMDFEAA
+422 SSDGKTWMMDFESR

-454 GYYIEISKGNID
+454 GYYIEISKGNLD
-466 LVIPE
+466 LVKPD

-481 TGERYVTPLLK
+481 TGERYVTPELK

-504 ELALEYELFI
+504 ELALEYELFL
-514 QLREQVATYTKD
+514 QLRDEVATYTKD
-526 LQILSDHI
+526 LQRLSDHI
-534 AQIDVLSNFAHV
+534 AFIDVMSTLAFI
-546 AKQNRYVR
+546 AKKSRYVR
-554 PVRVKQQRV
+554 PILQKDPIVHVR
-563 KITNGRHP
+563 NGRHP
-571 VVEQALQ
+571 VVEQALE
-578 GAFVENHVDINESG
+578 GKFVENHIDINESG

-610 LAQIVVMAQMGSFV
+610 LAQIVVLAQMGSFV
-624 PADYAELP
+624 PADEAKLP

-661 NEAIRH
+661 NEAIRN
-667 ATNQSLL
+667 ATKQSLL

-730 VSAVEEKHNIVFLH
+730 VSAVEEKHTIVFLH

-779 LEADKKQTAL
+779 LEADKKKTAL
-789 LNLFNFDQIEDMTIN
+789 LNLFNFDQVDTIENTF
-804 YVSKVEEHVVET
+804 VTKTEEHVIESL
-816 IKSTDINALS
+816 KETDINTLT
-826 PLDALLLI
+826 PLDALMLI

>member
-1 MGKKDITY
+1 MGKKDVTY

-73 ALIPYAQKLIQKGY
+73 AVIPYAQRLIQKGY

-125 NYNYIGALI
+125 SYNYIGALI

-148 TGDLSLMKDLS
+148 TGDLSLLKDLS
-159 ESDILKQIMI
+159 DTDLIKQI
-169 LDIKEVVLEKDQKR
+169 LVLNIKELVLQRDQKR
-183 LEDKLRPYVLLSH
+183 LSERLKPYVLISYTDGRLPS
-196 TRGTLHMPML
+196 
-206 DELTEMPKLAVARL
+206 ELLEGLTDLPRETVASL
-220 LHYLSDTQRSDI
+220 LYYLSDTQKSDI
-232 QQFNRLNLI
+232 KQFNRLNVI
-241 EPEAYL
+241 EPESFL
-247 KMDYQSRLSLELSE
+247 KIDYQSRASLELSASNGKRQSE
-261 HTTKKSSATL
+261 TL
-271 LSTLDHTITS
+271 LSTIDHTITA
-281 LGSRLLRKFMDEP
+281 LGSRLMRKFMDEP
-294 SRDDAILQA
+294 SRDDSTLLY
-303 RYDMIDSLQTQ
+303 RYDLIDELNQN
-314 IVSLNDLRDA
+314 IIHLNDLRES

-339 TKNASGKDMAQLRQ
+339 TKNASGKDLAQLRQ
-353 TLSRIPQVKSVLAQ
+353 TLSRVPAIKSVLDAYQ
-367 YNQANITTFN
+367 STLLLVLNQ
-377 AQIQD
+377 QVDD
-382 FKGLFELLDR
+382 FDALYTLLNR
-392 AIEQDPPL
+392 AIETDPPL
-400 TLKEGGLIQLG
+400 TLKEGGLIKLG
-411 YNAELDILKHA
+411 YHPELDKLKNA
-422 SSDGKQWMMDFEAA
+422 SSDGKTWMMDFESR

-454 GYYIEISKGNID
+454 GYYIEISKGNLD
-466 LVIPE
+466 LVKPD

-481 TGERYVTPLLK
+481 TGERYVTPELK

-504 ELALEYELFI
+504 ELALEYELFL
-514 QLREQVATYTKD
+514 QLRDEVATYTKD
-526 LQILSDHI
+526 LQRLSDHI
-534 AQIDVLSNFAHV
+534 AFIDVMSTLAFI
-546 AKQNRYVR
+546 AKKSRYVR
-554 PVRVKQQRV
+554 PILQKDPIVHVR
-563 KITNGRHP
+563 NGRHP
-571 VVEQALQ
+571 VVEQALE
-578 GAFVENHVDINESG
+578 GKFVENHIDINESG

-610 LAQIVVMAQMGSFV
+610 LAQIVVLAQMGSFV
-624 PADYAELP
+624 PAEEAKLP

-661 NEAIRH
+661 NEAIRN
-667 ATNQSLL
+667 ATKQSLL

-730 VSAVEEKHNIVFLH
+730 VSAVEEKHTIVFLH

-779 LEADKKQTAL
+779 LEADKKKTAL
-789 LNLFNFDQIEDMTIN
+789 LNLFNFDQVDAIENTF
-804 YVSKVEEHVVET
+804 VTKTEEHVIESL
-816 IKSTDINALS
+816 KETDINTLT
-826 PLDALLLI
+826 PLDALMLI

>member
-73 ALIPYAQKLIQKGY
+73 AMIPYAQRLIQKGY

-125 NYNYIGALI
+125 SYNYIGALI

-148 TGDLSLMKDLS
+148 TGDLSILKDLS
-159 ESDILKQIMI
+159 DHDLIKQ
-169 LDIKEVVLEKDQKR
+169 LLVLNIKELVLQKDQKR
-183 LEDKLRPYVLLSH
+183 LEDKLKPYVLISYTEGRLPSHLLEGLSD
-196 TRGTLHMPML
+196 L
-206 DELTEMPKLAVARL
+206 PKETVSAL
-220 LHYLSDTQRSDI
+220 LYYLSDTQKSDI
-232 QQFNRLNLI
+232 KQFNHLNII
-241 EPEAYL
+241 EPEAFL
-247 KMDYQSRLSLELSE
+247 KMDFQSRASLELSTNNGKRNAE
-261 HTTKKSSATL
+261 TL
-271 LSTLDHTITS
+271 LSTIDQTITS
-281 LGSRLLRKFMDEP
+281 LGSRLLRRFMEEP
-294 SRDDAILQA
+294 SRDEQVLTY
-303 RYDMIDSLQTQ
+303 RYDLIDELSSN
-314 IVSLNDLRDA
+314 IIHLNELRES

-339 TKNASGKDMAQLRQ
+339 TKNASGKDLAQLRQ
-353 TLSRIPQVKSVLAQ
+353 TLSRIPNIKQTLFAFGSPLLIELNSQVDD
-367 YNQANITTFN
+367 F
-377 AQIQD
+377 QD
-382 FKGLFELLDR
+382 LHALLDK
-392 AIEQDPPL
+392 AVEIDPPL
-400 TLKEGGLIQLG
+400 TLKEGGLIKLG
-411 YNAELDILKHA
+411 YHPQLDELKLA
-422 SSDGKQWMMDFEAA
+422 SSDGKSWMLDFEAK

-454 GYYIEISKGNID
+454 GYYIEISKGNLD
-466 LVIPE
+466 LVQPE

-481 TGERYVTPLLK
+481 TGERYVTPILK

-514 QLREQVATYTKD
+514 KLRDEVAQYTKD
-526 LQILSDHI
+526 LQNLSDKI
-534 AQIDVLSNFAHV
+534 AFIDVMANFAFV
-546 AKQNRYVR
+546 AKKYRYVR
-554 PVRVKQQRV
+554 PSLQKDPIVHVR
-563 KITNGRHP
+563 NGRHP

-578 GAFVENHVDINESG
+578 GKFVENHIDINESG

-610 LAQIVVMAQMGSFV
+610 LAQIVVLAQMGSFV
-624 PADYAELP
+624 PADEANLP
-632 IFDAIYTRIGASDD
+632 LFDAIYTRIGASDD

-661 NEAIRH
+661 NEAIRN
-667 ATNQSLL
+667 ATKQSLL

-779 LEADKKQTAL
+779 LEADKKKTAL
-789 LNLFNFDQIEDMTIN
+789 LNLFNFDQVEQIENT
-804 YVSKVEEHVVET
+804 YVSKTEEHVIET
-816 IKSTDINALS
+816 LKETDINGLT
-826 PLDALLLI
+826 PLDALILI

>member
-73 ALIPYAQKLIQKGY
+73 AVIPYAQRLIQKGY

-125 NYNYIGALI
+125 SYNYIGALI

-148 TGDLSLMKDLS
+148 TGDLSLLKDLS
-159 ESDILKQIMI
+159 DTDLIKQI
-169 LDIKEVVLEKDQKR
+169 LVLNIKELVLQRDQKR
-183 LEDKLRPYVLLSH
+183 LSERLKPYVLISYTDGRLPS
-196 TRGTLHMPML
+196 
-206 DELTEMPKLAVARL
+206 ELLEGLTDLPRETVASL
-220 LHYLSDTQRSDI
+220 LYYLSDTQKSDI
-232 QQFNRLNLI
+232 KQFNRLNVI
-241 EPEAYL
+241 EPESFL
-247 KMDYQSRLSLELSE
+247 KIDYQSRASLELSASNGKRQSE
-261 HTTKKSSATL
+261 TL
-271 LSTLDHTITS
+271 LSTIDHTITA
-281 LGSRLLRKFMDEP
+281 LGSRLMRKFMDEP
-294 SRDDAILQA
+294 SRDESTLLY
-303 RYDMIDSLQTQ
+303 RYDLIDELNQN
-314 IVSLNDLRDA
+314 IIHLNDLRES

-339 TKNASGKDMAQLRQ
+339 TKNASGKDLAQLRQ
-353 TLSRIPQVKSVLAQ
+353 TLSRVPAIKSVLDAYQ
-367 YNQANITTFN
+367 ST
-377 AQIQD
+377 
-382 FKGLFELLDR
+382 LLLDLNQQVDDFDALYTLLNR
-392 AIEQDPPL
+392 AIETDPPL
-400 TLKEGGLIQLG
+400 TLKEGGLIKLG
-411 YNAELDILKHA
+411 YHPKLDKLKNA
-422 SSDGKQWMMDFEAA
+422 SSDGKTWMMDFESR

-454 GYYIEISKGNID
+454 GYYIEISKGNLD
-466 LVIPE
+466 LVKPD

-481 TGERYVTPLLK
+481 TGERYVTPELK

-504 ELALEYELFI
+504 ELALEYELFL
-514 QLREQVATYTKD
+514 QLRDEVATYTKD
-526 LQILSDHI
+526 LQRLSDHI
-534 AQIDVLSNFAHV
+534 AFIDVMSTLAFI
-546 AKQNRYVR
+546 AKKSRYVR
-554 PVRVKQQRV
+554 PILQKDPVVHVR
-563 KITNGRHP
+563 NGRHP
-571 VVEQALQ
+571 VVEQALE
-578 GAFVENHVDINESG
+578 GKFVENHIDINESG

-610 LAQIVVMAQMGSFV
+610 LAQIVVLAQMGSFV
-624 PADYAELP
+624 PAEEAKLP

-661 NEAIRH
+661 NEAIRN
-667 ATNQSLL
+667 ATKQSLL

-730 VSAVEEKHNIVFLH
+730 VSAVEEKHTIVFLH

-779 LEADKKQTAL
+779 LETDKKKTAL
-789 LNLFNFDQIEDMTIN
+789 LNLFNFDQVDTIENTF
-804 YVSKVEEHVVET
+804 VTKTEEHVIESL
-816 IKSTDINALS
+816 KETDINTLT
-826 PLDALLLI
+826 PLDALMLI

>member
-39 FDDAILASKEL
+39 FEDAILASKEL

-73 ALIPYAQKLIQKGY
+73 AMIPYAQKLIQKGY

-125 NYNYIGALI
+125 SYNYIGALV
-134 QDKLKYHLAFADLS
+134 QDKLKYHLAYADLS
-148 TGDLSLMKDLS
+148 TGDLSLMTDLA
-159 ESDILKQIMI
+159 EADVLKQI
-169 LDIKEVVLEKDQKR
+169 LVLNIKEVVLEKDQKR
-183 LEDKLRPYVLLSH
+183 LEDKIKPYALISYTH
-196 TRGTLHMPML
+196 GTLELPMVEGL
-206 DELTEMPKLAVARL
+206 ESYPKLAVSRL

-232 QQFNRLNLI
+232 KQFNKLNLI
-241 EPEAYL
+241 EREAFL
-247 KMDYQSRLSLELSE
+247 KIDYQSRLSLEISE
-261 HTTKKSSATL
+261 SIGKRNTQTL
-271 LSTLDHTITS
+271 LSTMDHTITA
-281 LGSRLLRKFMDEP
+281 LGSRRLRKMIDEP
-294 SRDDAILQA
+294 SRDVPILND
-303 RYDMIDSLQTQ
+303 RYDTIDALQKN
-314 IVSLNDLRDA
+314 IILLNELRES

-339 TKNASGKDMAQLRQ
+339 TKNASGKDLAQLRQ
-353 TLSRIPQVKSVLAQ
+353 TLSKLPVIKSVLKEYQ
-367 YNQANITTFN
+367 HPITDKLN
-377 AQIQD
+377 NDIKD
-382 FKGLFELLDR
+382 FDELYSLLDR
-392 AIEQDPPL
+392 AVELDPPL
-400 TLKEGGLIQLG
+400 TLKEGGLIKYG
-411 YNAELDILKHA
+411 YHPELDELKRA
-422 SSDGKQWMMDFEAA
+422 STDGKSWMMAFETS

-454 GYYIEISKGNID
+454 GYYIEITKGS
-466 LVIPE
+466 LEMVLPE

-514 QLREQVATYTKD
+514 ELREQVSSYTKD

-534 AQIDVLSNFAHV
+534 GFIDVMANFSFI
-546 AKQNRYVR
+546 AKKYRYVR
-554 PVRVKQQRV
+554 PVLNTLQTVRIV
-563 KITNGRHP
+563 NGRHP
-571 VVEQALQ
+571 VVERALE
-578 GAFVENHVDINESG
+578 GNFVENNIEINESG

-610 LAQIVVMAQMGSFV
+610 LAQIVVLAQIGSFV

-661 NEAIRH
+661 NEAIRN
-667 ATNQSLL
+667 ATKQSLL

-715 LTALEQTLKRLKNIH
+715 LTVLEQTLKRLKNIH
-730 VSAVEEKHNIVFLH
+730 VSAVEEKHSIVFLH

-759 AELAKLPKTLIYR
+759 AELAKLPKALIYR

-779 LEADKKQTAL
+779 LEADKKKTAL
-789 LNLFNFDQIEDMTIN
+789 MNLFNFDSLDDLSTN
-804 YVSKVEEHVVET
+804 YVSKTEEHVVET
-816 IKSTDINALS
+816 IKATDINSLS
-826 PLDALLLI
+826 PIDALLLI

>member
-73 ALIPYAQKLIQKGY
+73 AVIPYAQRLIQKGY

-125 NYNYIGALI
+125 SYNYIGALI

-148 TGDLSLMKDLS
+148 TGDLSLLKDLS
-159 ESDILKQIMI
+159 DTDLIKQI
-169 LDIKEVVLEKDQKR
+169 LVLNIKELVLQRDQKR
-183 LEDKLRPYVLLSH
+183 LSERLKPYVLISYTDGRLPS
-196 TRGTLHMPML
+196 
-206 DELTEMPKLAVARL
+206 ELLEGLTDLPRETVASL
-220 LHYLSDTQRSDI
+220 LYYLSDTQKSDI
-232 QQFNRLNLI
+232 KQFNRLNVI
-241 EPEAYL
+241 EPESFL
-247 KMDYQSRLSLELSE
+247 KIDYQSRASLELSASNGKRQSE
-261 HTTKKSSATL
+261 TL
-271 LSTLDHTITS
+271 LSTIDHTITA
-281 LGSRLLRKFMDEP
+281 LGSRLMRKFMDEP
-294 SRDDAILQA
+294 SRDESTLLY
-303 RYDMIDSLQTQ
+303 RYDLIDELNQN
-314 IVSLNDLRDA
+314 IIHLNDLRES

-339 TKNASGKDMAQLRQ
+339 TKNASGKDLAQLRQ
-353 TLSRIPQVKSVLAQ
+353 TLSRVPAIKSVLDAYQ
-367 YNQANITTFN
+367 ST
-377 AQIQD
+377 
-382 FKGLFELLDR
+382 LLLDLNQQVDDFDALYTLLNR
-392 AIEQDPPL
+392 AIETDPPL
-400 TLKEGGLIQLG
+400 TLKEGGLIKLG
-411 YNAELDILKHA
+411 YHPELDKLKNA
-422 SSDGKQWMMDFEAA
+422 SSDGKTWMMDFESR

-454 GYYIEISKGNID
+454 GYYIEISKGNLD
-466 LVIPE
+466 LVKPD

-481 TGERYVTPLLK
+481 TGERYVTPELK

-504 ELALEYELFI
+504 ELALEYELFL
-514 QLREQVATYTKD
+514 QLRDEVATYTKD
-526 LQILSDHI
+526 LQRLSDHI
-534 AQIDVLSNFAHV
+534 AFIDVMSTLAFI
-546 AKQNRYVR
+546 AKKSRYVR
-554 PVRVKQQRV
+554 PILQKDPVVHVR
-563 KITNGRHP
+563 NGRHP
-571 VVEQALQ
+571 VVEQALE
-578 GAFVENHVDINESG
+578 GKFVENHIDINESG

-610 LAQIVVMAQMGSFV
+610 LAQIVVLAQMGSFV
-624 PADYAELP
+624 PAEEAKLP

-661 NEAIRH
+661 NEAIRN
-667 ATNQSLL
+667 ATKQSLL

-730 VSAVEEKHNIVFLH
+730 VSAVEEKHTIVFLH

-779 LEADKKQTAL
+779 LEADKKKTAL
-789 LNLFNFDQIEDMTIN
+789 LNLFNFDQVDSIENTF
-804 YVSKVEEHVVET
+804 VTKTEEHVIESL
-816 IKSTDINALS
+816 KETDINTLT
-826 PLDALLLI
+826 PLDALMLI

>member
-73 ALIPYAQKLIQKGY
+73 AVIPYAQRLIQKGY

-125 NYNYIGALI
+125 SYNYIGALI

-148 TGDLSLMKDLS
+148 TGDLSLLKDLS
-159 ESDILKQIMI
+159 DTDLIKQI
-169 LDIKEVVLEKDQKR
+169 LVLNIKELVLQRDQKR
-183 LEDKLRPYVLLSH
+183 LSERLKPYVLISYTDGRLPS
-196 TRGTLHMPML
+196 
-206 DELTEMPKLAVARL
+206 ELLEGLTDLPRETVASL
-220 LHYLSDTQRSDI
+220 LYYLSDTQKSDI
-232 QQFNRLNLI
+232 KQFNRLNVI
-241 EPEAYL
+241 EPESFL
-247 KMDYQSRLSLELSE
+247 KIDYQSRTSLELSASNGKRQSE
-261 HTTKKSSATL
+261 TL
-271 LSTLDHTITS
+271 LSTIDHTITA
-281 LGSRLLRKFMDEP
+281 LGSRLMRKFMDEP
-294 SRDDAILQA
+294 SRDESTLLY
-303 RYDMIDSLQTQ
+303 RYDLIDELNQN
-314 IVSLNDLRDA
+314 IIHLNDLRES

-339 TKNASGKDMAQLRQ
+339 TKNASGKDLAQLRQ
-353 TLSRIPQVKSVLAQ
+353 TLSRVPAIKSVLDAYQ
-367 YNQANITTFN
+367 ST
-377 AQIQD
+377 
-382 FKGLFELLDR
+382 LLLDLNQQVDDFDALYTLLNR
-392 AIEQDPPL
+392 AIETDPPL
-400 TLKEGGLIQLG
+400 TLKEGGLIKLG
-411 YNAELDILKHA
+411 YHPELDKLKNA
-422 SSDGKQWMMDFEAA
+422 SSDGKTWMMDFESR

-454 GYYIEISKGNID
+454 GYYIEISKGNLD
-466 LVIPE
+466 LVKPD

-481 TGERYVTPLLK
+481 TGERYVTPELK

-504 ELALEYELFI
+504 ELALEYELFL
-514 QLREQVATYTKD
+514 QLRDEVATYTKD
-526 LQILSDHI
+526 LQRLSDHI
-534 AQIDVLSNFAHV
+534 AFIDVMSTLAFI
-546 AKQNRYVR
+546 AKKSRYVR
-554 PVRVKQQRV
+554 PILQKDPIVHVR
-563 KITNGRHP
+563 NGRHP
-571 VVEQALQ
+571 VVEQALE
-578 GAFVENHVDINESG
+578 GKFVENHIDINESG

-610 LAQIVVMAQMGSFV
+610 LAQIVVLAQMGSFV
-624 PADYAELP
+624 PADEAKLP

-661 NEAIRH
+661 NEAIRN
-667 ATNQSLL
+667 ATKQSLL

-730 VSAVEEKHNIVFLH
+730 VSAVEEKHTIVFLH

-779 LEADKKQTAL
+779 LEADKKKTAL
-789 LNLFNFDQIEDMTIN
+789 LNLFNFDQVDTIENTF
-804 YVSKVEEHVVET
+804 VTKTEEHVIESL
-816 IKSTDINALS
+816 KETDINTLT
-826 PLDALLLI
+826 PLDALMLI

>member
-73 ALIPYAQKLIQKGY
+73 AVIPYAQRLIQKGY

-125 NYNYIGALI
+125 SYNYIGALI

-148 TGDLSLMKDLS
+148 TGDLSLLKDLS
-159 ESDILKQIMI
+159 DTDLIKQ
-169 LDIKEVVLEKDQKR
+169 LLVLNIKELVLQRDQKR
-183 LEDKLRPYVLLSH
+183 LSERLKPYVLISYTDGRLPS
-196 TRGTLHMPML
+196 
-206 DELTEMPKLAVARL
+206 ELLEGLTDLPRETVASL
-220 LHYLSDTQRSDI
+220 LYYLSDTQKSDI
-232 QQFNRLNLI
+232 KQFNRLNVI
-241 EPEAYL
+241 EPESFL
-247 KMDYQSRLSLELSE
+247 KIDYQSRASLELSASNGKRQSE
-261 HTTKKSSATL
+261 TL
-271 LSTLDHTITS
+271 LSTIDHTITA
-281 LGSRLLRKFMDEP
+281 LGSRLMRKYMDEP
-294 SRDDAILQA
+294 SRDDSTLLY
-303 RYDMIDSLQTQ
+303 RYDLIDELNQN
-314 IVSLNDLRDA
+314 IIHLNDLRES

-339 TKNASGKDMAQLRQ
+339 TKNASGKDLAQLRQ
-353 TLSRIPQVKSVLAQ
+353 TLSRVPAIKSVLDAYQ
-367 YNQANITTFN
+367 ST
-377 AQIQD
+377 
-382 FKGLFELLDR
+382 LLLDLNQQVDDFDALYTLLNR
-392 AIEQDPPL
+392 AIETDPPL
-400 TLKEGGLIQLG
+400 TLKEGGLIKLG
-411 YNAELDILKHA
+411 YHPELDKLKNA
-422 SSDGKQWMMDFEAA
+422 SSDGKTWMMDFESR

-454 GYYIEISKGNID
+454 GYYIEISKGNLD
-466 LVIPE
+466 LVKPD

-481 TGERYVTPLLK
+481 TGERYVTPELK

-504 ELALEYELFI
+504 ELALEYELFL
-514 QLREQVATYTKD
+514 QLRDEVATYTKD
-526 LQILSDHI
+526 LQRLSDHI
-534 AQIDVLSNFAHV
+534 AFIDVMSTLAFI
-546 AKQNRYVR
+546 AKKSRYVR
-554 PVRVKQQRV
+554 PILQKDPVVHVR
-563 KITNGRHP
+563 NGRHP
-571 VVEQALQ
+571 VVEQALE
-578 GAFVENHVDINESG
+578 GKFVENHIDINESG

-610 LAQIVVMAQMGSFV
+610 LAQIVVLAQMGSFV
-624 PADYAELP
+624 PAEEAKLP

-661 NEAIRH
+661 NEAIRN
-667 ATNQSLL
+667 ATKQSLL

-730 VSAVEEKHNIVFLH
+730 VSAVEEKHTIVFLH

-779 LEADKKQTAL
+779 LEADKKKTAL
-789 LNLFNFDQIEDMTIN
+789 LNLFNFDQVDAIENTF
-804 YVSKVEEHVVET
+804 VTKTEEHVIESL
-816 IKSTDINALS
+816 KETDINTLT
-826 PLDALLLI
+826 PLDALMLI